1 MRSTISLFFKTIFSP
16 FGIAL
21 LLIIGSICILL
32 FTADANPTTPETR
45 RLFGLWRLPFFLLF
59 LAGFTCGPAFLTYSK
74 SRNAFLGFVTSGCTI
89 VLLLGALEGL
99 GRAGVIDWDAF
110 LLQSRATTDGVGWA
124 AQPNQEE
131 TGETFQDIATRVGL
145 PSDPISFEYSTDKYG
160 FRNPGDAAADIIVL
174 GDSIVLG
181 AQVAR
186 SKTVDAVLQ
195 KLLDRPVMQV
205 ALLGLSIQ
213 AQHDLLLTSG
223 IDLSNKTVVQF
234 FFEGNDLL
242 DSASY
247 RAEAAQKGTAAK
259 AAPPSFIRSLWGIA
273 AKATDPTNALES
285 ADYCRIAGQPYLF
298 LWQRRSF
305 DGRMDEVSH
314 VQTAIE
320 GFADKVRQAG
330 GSYALVFV
338 PTKFR
343 VLNSLC
349 IFPAESRVAD
359 VDAHLSTIP
368 QAMRNWSEEV
378 GIPYLDLTDALT
390 LSAVN
395 QRVPWLWG
403 DTHWAETGHDVAAH
417 ALASWEAFLGL
428 NTM

>member
-1 MRSTISLFFKTIFSP
+1 MRSTSNLFFRTIFSP
-16 FGIAL
+16 FGISV
-21 LLIIGSICILL
+21 LLISSSILILI
-32 FTADANPTTPETR
+32 FTADTNPTTPETR

-59 LAGFTCGPAFLTYSK
+59 LADFTCGLGFLAYSR
-74 SRNAFLGFVTSGCTI
+74 SRNAFLGFVTSVCTM

-99 GRAGVIDWDAF
+99 GRARVIDLDAF
-110 LLQSRATTDGVGWA
+110 FQRSRTATDGVGWR
-124 AQPNQEE
+124 AQPHQEE

-145 PSDPISFEYSTDKYG
+145 PNDPISFKYSTDRYG
-160 FRNPGDAAADIIVL
+160 FRNPSDAPANIIVL

-195 KLLDRPVMQV
+195 KLLDRSVMQV

-213 AQHDLLLTSG
+213 AQHDLLLNSG

-247 RAEAAQKGTAAK
+247 RARKAQKGTVAK
-259 AAPPSFIRSLWGIA
+259 AAPRSFIRSLWGIA
-273 AKATDPTNALES
+273 AKATDPTTPLES
-285 ADYCRIAGQPYLF
+285 ADYCMIAGQPYLF

-305 DGRMDEVSH
+305 DGRLEEVSH
-314 VQTAIE
+314 VQNAIE
-320 GFADKVRQAG
+320 GFAGKIRKAG
-330 GSYALVFV
+330 GNYSLVFV

-349 IFPAESRVAD
+349 TFPAGSRIAD
-359 VDAHLSTIP
+359 VDVHLSTIP
-368 QAMRNWSEEV
+368 QAMRKWSEDV
-378 GIPYLDLTDALT
+378 GIPYLDLTEALT
-390 LSAVN
+390 LAAGD

-417 ALASWEAFLGL
+417 ALASWEALL
-428 NTM
+428 NPNTQ